1 MKCRSK
7 NVICYLIAI
16 GSLFILNG
24 CGNPDKLKN
33 GEITDRPRDAAEA
46 TYNINSNKSE
56 SERWAINDIGSI
68 DLTSM
73 DLTHENLTDKTNLFK
88 YFQFDTKTTWPS
100 KLPDGLNPNKLL
112 ELGKDPGLNI
122 RELHKKGITGKGV
135 GIAIIDQ
142 ALLVDHDEYKEQL
155 AIYHSYSKN
164 KHQMASMHGPGVASL
179 AVGKNIGVAPEAK
192 LYYISDDY
200 AMWGKN
206 ANPADNL
213 HGYEYLAKDIDR
225 IVELNKSLDTNEKIR
240 VVSIS
245 LGYVGDSDEIEQF
258 KLSVQRAKDQGIEI
272 LFLGDDNPMN
282 QYIGMGRTLYGNP
295 NVVEDLRPAYMTYK
309 LYNGRFDTGRLLVP
323 MDQRTVAS
331 SIGTSDYLYT
341 PIGGGSWIVPYVAGL
356 YALACQVDSQITF
369 KEFTSIA
376 RETGKI
382 TSVTDENGTYE
393 FGTIID
399 PIALINKLQS
409 RQ

>member
-1 MKCRSK
+1 MGCRNS
-7 NVICYLIAI
+7 
-16 GSLFILNG
+16 
-24 CGNPDKLKN
+24 DKLKF
-33 GEITDRPRDAAEA
+33 GEITDRPKDTAEEL
-46 TYNINSNKSE
+46 YNFNSTKTE
-56 SERWAINDIGSI
+56 SERWVTNDIGNI
-68 DLTSM
+68 DLTST
-73 DLTHENLTDKTNLFK
+73 DLKHENLTDKTELFK
-88 YFQFDTKTTWPS
+88 YFQFDTKTLWPTQ
-100 KLPDGLNPNKLL
+100 LPDGLDPNKLL
-112 ELGKDPGLNI
+112 EQGKDPGLNI
-122 RELHKKGITGKGV
+122 RKLHKKGITGKGV

-142 ALLVDHDEYKEQL
+142 ALLVDHEEYKEQI
-155 AIYHSYSKN
+155 AVYHSYSEN

-179 AVGKNIGVAPEAK
+179 AVGKNIGVAPDAK

-200 AMWGKN
+200 ALYGERTESGEMTTS
-206 ANPADNL
+206 L
-213 HGYEYLAKDIDR
+213 EYLSKDIDR
-225 IVELNKSLDTNEKIR
+225 IIELNKSLDDNEKIR
-240 VVSIS
+240 VISIS
-245 LGYVGDSDEIEQF
+245 IGYTNDKKDRDKFILAVE
-258 KLSVQRAKDQGIEI
+258 RAKNEGIEV
-272 LFLGDDNPMN
+272 LCLGDDNPLN
-282 QYIGMGRTLYGNP
+282 QYIGMGRILYGNP

-369 KEFTSIA
+369 EEFTSIA

-409 RQ
+409 KQ

>member
-1 MKCRSK
+1 MKCRPK
-7 NVICYLIAI
+7 NVICCLITI

-24 CGNPDKLKN
+24 CGNSDKLKY
-33 GEITDRPRDAAEA
+33 GEITDRPKDTAEEL
-46 TYNINSNKSE
+46 YKFNSNKTE

-68 DLTSM
+68 DLTST
-73 DLTHENLTDKTNLFK
+73 DLTHENLTDKTELFK
-88 YFQFDTKTTWPS
+88 YFQFDTKTLWPTQ
-100 KLPDGLNPNKLL
+100 LPDGIDPNKLL
-112 ELGKDPGLNI
+112 EQGKDPGLNI

-142 ALLVDHDEYKEQL
+142 ALLVDHEEYKEQI
-155 AIYHSYSKN
+155 AVYHSYSEN

-179 AVGKNIGVAPEAK
+179 AVGKNIGVAPDTK

-200 AMWGKN
+200 ALYGERTESGEMTTS
-206 ANPADNL
+206 L
-213 HGYEYLAKDIDR
+213 EYLSKDIDR
-225 IVELNKSLDTNEKIR
+225 IIELNKSLNDNEKIR
-240 VVSIS
+240 VISIS
-245 LGYVGDSDEIEQF
+245 IGYTNDKKDRDKFILAVE
-258 KLSVQRAKDQGIEI
+258 RAKNEGIEV
-272 LFLGDDNPMN
+272 LCLGDDNLLN
-282 QYIGMGRTLYGNP
+282 QYIGMGRTMYGNS

-369 KEFTSIA
+369 EEFTVIA

-399 PIALINKLQS
+399 PIALINKLQNK
-409 RQ
+409 Q

>member
-1 MKCRSK
+1 MKCRPK
-7 NVICYLIAI
+7 NVICCLITI

-24 CGNPDKLKN
+24 CGNSDKLKY
-33 GEITDRPRDAAEA
+33 GEITDRPKDTAEEL
-46 TYNINSNKSE
+46 YKFNSNKTE

-68 DLTSM
+68 DLTST
-73 DLTHENLTDKTNLFK
+73 DLTHENLTDKTELFN
-88 YFQFDTKTTWPS
+88 YFQFDTKTLWPTQ
-100 KLPDGLNPNKLL
+100 LPDGLDPNKLL
-112 ELGKDPGLNI
+112 EQGKDPGLNI

-142 ALLVDHDEYKEQL
+142 PLLVDHEEYKEQI
-155 AIYHSYSKN
+155 AVYHSYNEN

-179 AVGKNIGVAPEAK
+179 AVGKNIGVALDAK

-200 AMWGKN
+200 ALYGERTESGEMTTS
-206 ANPADNL
+206 L
-213 HGYEYLAKDIDR
+213 EYLSKDIDR
-225 IVELNKSLDTNEKIR
+225 IIELNKSLDDNEKIR
-240 VVSIS
+240 VISIS
-245 LGYVGDSDEIEQF
+245 IGYTNDKKDRDKFILAVERAKNEEIEV
-258 KLSVQRAKDQGIEI
+258 LC
-272 LFLGDDNPMN
+272 LGDDNPLN

-295 NVVEDLRPAYMTYK
+295 NVVGDLRPAYMAYK
-309 LYNGRFDTGRLLVP
+309 LYNGRLDTGRLLVP

-331 SIGTSDYLYT
+331 SIGTSDYLYK

-369 KEFTSIA
+369 EEFTAIA

-382 TSVTDENGTYE
+382 TSVTDENVTYE

-399 PIALINKLQS
+399 PIALINKLQNK
-409 RQ
+409 Q

>member
-1 MKCRSK
+1 
-7 NVICYLIAI
+7 VICFLIAI

-33 GEITDRPRDAAEA
+33 GEITDRPRDVAEA
-46 TYNINSNKSE
+46 TYNINSNKTE

-68 DLTSM
+68 DLRSM
-73 DLTHENLTDKTNLFK
+73 DLTHENLTDKTDLFK
-88 YFQFDTKTTWPS
+88 YFQFDTKTIWPS
-100 KLPDGLNPNKLL
+100 ELPYGLDPNKLL

-122 RELHKKGITGKGV
+122 RELHIKDITGKGV

-155 AIYHSYSKN
+155 AVYHSYSKN
-164 KHQMASMHGPGVASL
+164 KRQMASMHGPGVASL

-245 LGYVGDSDEIEQF
+245 LGYVGDSNEIEQF
-258 KLSVQRAKDQGIEI
+258 KLSVQRAKDQGIEV
-272 LFLGDDNPMN
+272 LCLGDDNSMN
-282 QYIGMGRTLYGNP
+282 QYFGMGRTMYGNA
-295 NVVEDLRPAYMTYK
+295 NDIANLRPSYMAFENDIAKAQTH
-309 LYNGRFDTGRLLVP
+309 RLLVP

-331 SIGTSDYLYT
+331 HIGISDYMFT
-341 PIGGGSWIVPYVAGL
+341 PIAGGSWVVPYVAGL

-369 KEFTSIA
+369 EEFTSIA

-382 TSVTDENGTYE
+382 TSVTDEDGTYE

-409 RQ
+409 KQ